1 MSPFTG
7 GNSDLIIQ
15 LASLVDMCGIFFL
28 HSHRTAA
35 ASDIAR
41 QCKKLLHMDHFDLFI
56 PGSLCCFFQIQFK
69 THGNTE
75 NMDTGAVAPGDQRFE
90 YLFFRQAYCCS
101 SMGTA
106 QIILI
111 VSIEC
116 FPAGYFCLLD
126 QTNSV
131 CFCCHK
137 ITLPIIRHP
146 VNKRKVNVSEK
157 KGNAN
162 KKSRRHN
169 MNDQTNPDMR
179 KQEREQVVELGSDI
193 TKSSKGNIYTLT
205 IIGQVEGHQVAPE
218 TVKTTKYEHVLPLLA
233 GIEESDE
240 IDGLLLLLNTVG
252 GDIEAGLAIAEMIA
266 GMKKPTV
273 SLVLGGGHSI
283 GIPLA
288 VCTKK
293 SFITPTASM
302 TVHPV
307 RMTGLVVGAP
317 QTFRYFQRIQEQ
329 IADFVT
335 SNSRI
340 SRADFEHYMMATGEM
355 ATDVGT
361 ILYGKEAVSSGLI
374 DKLGGL
380 NDALAALH
388 KMIDRNASNKQGN
401 GEKSVR
407 KS

>member
-1 MSPFTG
+1 MET
-7 GNSDLIIQ
+7 NQ
-15 LASLVDMCGIFFL
+15 NVEV
-28 HSHRTAA
+28 
-35 ASDIAR
+35 
-41 QCKKLLHMDHFDLFI
+41 KK
-56 PGSLCCFFQIQFK
+56 
-69 THGNTE
+69 E
-75 NMDTGAVAPGDQRFE
+75 
-90 YLFFRQAYCCS
+90 
-101 SMGTA
+101 
-106 QIILI
+106 
-111 VSIEC
+111 
-116 FPAGYFCLLD
+116 
-126 QTNSV
+126 
-131 CFCCHK
+131 
-137 ITLPIIRHP
+137 
-146 VNKRKVNVSEK
+146 
-157 KGNAN
+157 
-162 KKSRRHN
+162 
-169 MNDQTNPDMR
+169 
-179 KQEREQVVELGSDI
+179 EREQVVELGSDI
-193 TKSSKGNIYTLT
+193 TKGKNGNIYTLT
-205 IIGQVEGHQVAPE
+205 IIGQVEGHQVLPE
-218 TVKTTKYEHVLPLLA
+218 TAKTTKYEHVLPLLA

-335 SNSRI
+335 ANSGI
-340 SRADFEHYMMATGEM
+340 TKETFENYMMATGEM

-374 DKLGGL
+374 DRLGGL
-380 NDALAALH
+380 SDALSSLH
-388 KMIDRNASNKQGN
+388 KMIDKQKN
-401 GEKSVR
+401 RQKE
-407 KS
+407 

>member
-1 MSPFTG
+1 M
-7 GNSDLIIQ
+7 N
-15 LASLVDMCGIFFL
+15 
-28 HSHRTAA
+28 
-35 ASDIAR
+35 
-41 QCKKLLHMDHFDLFI
+41 
-56 PGSLCCFFQIQFK
+56 
-69 THGNTE
+69 
-75 NMDTGAVAPGDQRFE
+75 
-90 YLFFRQAYCCS
+90 
-101 SMGTA
+101 
-106 QIILI
+106 
-111 VSIEC
+111 
-116 FPAGYFCLLD
+116 
-126 QTNSV
+126 
-131 CFCCHK
+131 
-137 ITLPIIRHP
+137 
-146 VNKRKVNVSEK
+146 EK
-157 KGNAN
+157 KNEPI
-162 KKSRRHN
+162 SE
-169 MNDQTNPDMR
+169 Q
-179 KQEREQVVELGSDI
+179 QREQIVELGSDI

-205 IIGQVEGHQVAPE
+205 IIGQVEGHQVLPE
-218 TVKTTKYEHVLPLLA
+218 TAKTTKYEHVLPLLA

-252 GDIEAGLAIAEMIA
+252 GDIEAGLAISEMIA

-335 SNSRI
+335 ANSQI
-340 SRADFEHYMMATGEM
+340 SKEQFEQYMMATGEM

-361 ILYGKEAVSSGLI
+361 ILYGKEAVASGLI

-380 NDALAALH
+380 NDALSALH
-388 KMIDRNASNKQGN
+388 KMIDKQKAKQEQKN
-401 GEKSVR
+401 N
-407 KS
+407 